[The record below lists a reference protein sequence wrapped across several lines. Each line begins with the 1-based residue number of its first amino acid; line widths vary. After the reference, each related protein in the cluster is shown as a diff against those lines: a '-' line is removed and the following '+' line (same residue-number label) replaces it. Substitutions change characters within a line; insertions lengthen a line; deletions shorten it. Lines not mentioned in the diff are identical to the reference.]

1 MSFWP
6 GKYVIGLT
14 GNIATGKS
22 VVRRMLE
29 HLGAYGIDADA
40 LAHRVIAKD
49 APGYHRVIETF
60 GTWIIDSDGQI
71 ERSRLAKIVFS
82 DPKALSQLEE
92 IVHPFVGQGIDVLI
106 RRAKQKV
113 IVVEAIKLI
122 EAGLRDKCD
131 TLWVTYAPAE
141 IQLKRLMA
149 KRKMS
154 EAAARRRV
162 NAQPHQEEKIGLA
175 DIVIKNSGSFEATW
189 KQVVSSWERTFPQV
203 ERAPVAVVEPFRS
216 ELHVERGRPRQA
228 AEIAAFISRLSH
240 GMRNL
245 TRSDVMAAF
254 GEKAFLLLRQDEKL
268 VGLVGWQ
275 VENLIARVDDI
286 YIEINQPFPKSAAL
300 LMGEVE
306 RASRELQC
314 EVALVFVPQSLALK
328 APVWRALK
336 YEERLVPSLGV
347 RAWQEAALESM
358 KPGTVMLFKQLRRDR
373 VLKPV

>member
-1 MSFWP
+1 
-6 GKYVIGLT
+6 
-14 GNIATGKS
+14 
-22 VVRRMLE
+22 
-29 HLGAYGIDADA
+29 
-40 LAHRVIAKD
+40 
-49 APGYHRVIETF
+49 
-60 GTWIIDSDGQI
+60 
-71 ERSRLAKIVFS
+71 
-82 DPKALSQLEE
+82 
-92 IVHPFVGQGIDVLI
+92 
-106 RRAKQKV
+106 
-113 IVVEAIKLI
+113 
-122 EAGLRDKCD
+122 
-131 TLWVTYAPAE
+131 
-141 IQLKRLMA
+141 MA

-154 EAAARRRV
+154 EASARQRV
-162 NAQPHQEEKIGLA
+162 NAQPHQEEKIGVA
-175 DIVIKNSGSFEATW
+175 DVVIKNSGSFEATW
-189 KQVVSSWERTFPQV
+189 KQVVSSWERTFPQG
-203 ERAPVAVVEPFRS
+203 ERAPVAVVEPIRG

-228 AEIAAFISRLSH
+228 AEIAAFITRLSH
-240 GMRNL
+240 GKRNL

-336 YEERLVPSLGV
+336 YEERLVSSLGV

-358 KPGTVMLFKQLRRDR
+358 RPGTVMLFKQLRRDR